1 MLFEKIHI
9 FICVCYL
16 SVNFQSVLSD
26 VDISEE
32 LIKNVTALHP
42 DAGWF
47 LELPEFQD
55 FLNQNQSA
63 ETTESPDL
71 DLRNGRMLALPE
83 PVGGPECSGSFM
95 TLSPGDSVSI
105 KSHNSFGL
113 TPYPANYLVRGH
125 S

>member
-1 MLFEKIHI
+1 MLFNIFHI
-9 FICVCYL
+9 LVCVYYI
-16 SVNFQSVLSD
+16 SANIRTVWSD

-32 LIKNVTALHP
+32 LLNNVTALHP
-42 DAGWF
+42 EAKWILD
-47 LELPEFQD
+47 LPEFQD
-55 FLNQNQSA
+55 FLNQNQSE
-63 ETTESPDL
+63 ETTESSEQ

-95 TLSPGDSVSI
+95 TLSPGDSASI

-113 TPYPANYLVRGH
+113 TPYPANYLVRRC